1 MIDIAKY
8 RSDRSQHSCS
18 GRELDWARSILFDD
32 FTSDWCDEHADTVY
46 AMEGYFPPKDR
57 KTAEKVSFINYLNL
71 KNSNK
76 KSILDIGTGAGQFLK
91 LCNTIGHDTQ
101 GTEVQK
107 RLDDPVY
114 KIHQHYNLDLFELK
128 VLKSKHIQLP
138 KTYDVITAFRTQ
150 FNDIRGIEFYEKD
163 WLYWRDNMFE
173 FLNPGGQILLKTN
186 LKFNKPPRI
195 GKLQQEIMNALGKP
209 ILGWNSY
216 TYHFTKPQ

>member
-1 MIDIAKY
+1 M
-8 RSDRSQHSCS
+8 
-18 GRELDWARSILFDD
+18 
-32 FTSDWCDEHADTVY
+32 
-46 AMEGYFPPKDR
+46 
-57 KTAEKVSFINYLNL
+57 
-71 KNSNK
+71 
-76 KSILDIGTGAGQFLK
+76 
-91 LCNTIGHDTQ
+91 
-101 GTEVQK
+101 
-107 RLDDPVY
+107 
-114 KIHQHYNLDLFELK
+114 FELK

-195 GKLQQEIMNALGKP
+195 GKLQQEIMNAFGKP